1 LLFCRWCVT
10 GTPIGRQ
17 ELHDVQALLALLQ
30 QQPLADPYS
39 WRLLIEQPLQR
50 NACKWQT
57 A

>member
-1 LLFCRWCVT
+1 M
-10 GTPIGRQ
+10 
-17 ELHDVQALLALLQ
+17 QALLALLQ